1 MPLSSGSKLRGSGW
15 CLVTLARILT
25 TTYAAHW
32 MDCVGLRLGSTHA
45 PIDLSSTE
53 V

>member
-1 MPLSSGSKLRGSGW
+1 MI
-15 CLVTLARILT
+15 LARILT

-32 MDCVGLRLGSTHA
+32 MDSEGLRLGSRHA
-45 PIDLSSTE
+45 PIDLSRTE